1 MKRTLLCSAILL
13 ATAPAVQAESTDI
26 LTVWGSPVASNP
38 DVITQ
43 PQMQSL
49 NKTNAATA
57 ISTMPGV
64 VLEKSGNRNELT
76 VKVRG
81 FDSR

>member
-13 ATAPAVQAESTDI
+13 ATAPAVQAESADI

-57 ISTMPGV
+57 ISTMPGAD
-64 VLEKSGNRNELT
+64 ESPNDFGKNH
-76 VKVRG
+76 
-81 FDSR
+81 

>member
-1 MKRTLLCSAILL
+1 MKRTPTLLSYSAGE
-13 ATAPAVQAESTDI
+13 TAPAVQAESADI

-64 VLEKSGNRNELT
+64 VLEKLAIVMS
-76 VKVRG
+76 
-81 FDSR
+81 